1 MVKSVTT
8 KKIEGKKKV
17 RKKRKSEP
25 ERRCIASGDLFP
37 QSALLKFVIGPDGN
51 VVPDLFGKL
60 PGRGIWLSPS
70 RDMVEKACHKQLF
83 ARSAKAKVKVPD
95 DLIEQLDAQLTKR
108 CLDALGLAKRA
119 GHLVAGF
126 EKTKA
131 WLSSGNVKIL
141 VQAADAAEDGRGK
154 IRALARAIDP
164 DLPINEIFTG
174 HELGQALGRDTW
186 VHVALRPSGIA
197 DRFAADVAR
206 LLAVRGIAG
215 HPAKK
220 VSGRLKE

>member
-1 MVKSVTT
+1 LVKSVSSS
-8 KKIEGKKKV
+8 KFGVKKKV
-17 RKKRKSEP
+17 RKRHKSDP

-37 QSALLKFVIGPDGN
+37 QSGLLRFVVGPDGFI
-51 VVPDLFGKL
+51 VPDLSGKL

-70 RDMVEKACHKQLF
+70 RDMLEKACKKQLF
-83 ARSAKAKVKVPD
+83 ARSAKAKVKIAD
-95 DLIEQLDAQLTKR
+95 DLIDQIDTQLTKR

-131 WLSSGNVKIL
+131 WLSSGKVKVL

-154 IRALARAIDP
+154 IRALARAVDP
-164 DLPINEIFTG
+164 GLLINETFTA

-186 VHVALRPSGIA
+186 VHIALRPSGIA
-197 DRFAADVAR
+197 DRFVVDTTR

-215 HPAKK
+215 HPAK
-220 VSGRLKE
+220 E